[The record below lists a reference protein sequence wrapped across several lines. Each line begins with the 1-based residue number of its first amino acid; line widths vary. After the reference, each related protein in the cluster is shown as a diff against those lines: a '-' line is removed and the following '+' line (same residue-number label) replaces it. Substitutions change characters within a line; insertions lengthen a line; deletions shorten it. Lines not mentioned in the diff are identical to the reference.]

1 MVGSFLSSKIPEEK
15 NIPAPTLEYHLE
27 IFDSFII
34 FSYCHMKSK

>member
-27 IFDSFII
+27 IFWFFHYFLIL
-34 FSYCHMKSK
+34 SYEE